1 MKLFVAVFSLAV
13 VCVVG
18 VAAQTSETQ
27 TKSKVTIKDGTP
39 VTVTGCVAPAA
50 GGTGF
55 VLTNVADKTG
65 VLLHSYMLV
74 SDNAD
79 LSKHVGHRVQLSGK
93 VTDRGDAKITT
104 ETKEKTKV
112 DGGDDRETR
121 TKTELKGD
129 APGMPYLGV
138 KSIKKVAD
146 SCQ

>member
-1 MKLFVAVFSLAV
+1 MKLFVAVFSLAA

-18 VAAQTSETQ
+18 VSAQTSETQ

-39 VTVTGCVAPAA
+39 VTVTGCVTPAV

-74 SDNAD
+74 SDAN
-79 LSKHVGHRVQLSGK
+79 LSKHVGHRVQLSGT

-104 ETKEKTKV
+104 ETKEKTKIE
-112 DGGDDRETR
+112 GGDDRETS

>member
-1 MKLFVAVFSLAV
+1 LAA

-18 VAAQTSETQ
+18 VSAQTSETQ

-39 VTVTGCVAPAA
+39 VTVTGCVTPAV

-74 SDNAD
+74 SDAN
-79 LSKHVGHRVQLSGK
+79 LSKHVGHRVQLSGT

-104 ETKEKTKV
+104 ETKEKTKI